1 MKDPEMV
8 MKFNELKKK
17 IQSSILSGDKP
28 KLSNDKIWNDL
39 FLIIKKLCNERLNKN
54 IKYYLE

>member
-1 MKDPEMV
+1 MV

-28 KLSNDKIWNDL
+28 KLSNDKM
-39 FLIIKKLCNERLNKN
+39 
-54 IKYYLE
+54 

>member
-1 MKDPEMV
+1 MA

-17 IQSSILSGDKP
+17 IQSSIISADKP
-28 KLSNDKIWNDL
+28 RLPNDKKWNDL
-39 FLIIKKLCNERLNKN
+39 FLIIKRLWNERLNKN

>member
-1 MKDPEMV
+1 MTAHKQKSSFMSEIMKDPEMV

-28 KLSNDKIWNDL
+28 KLSNDKI
-39 FLIIKKLCNERLNKN
+39 
-54 IKYYLE
+54 